1 MVLVHGAGN
10 TAGVWADVQA
20 LLSCRS
26 VAVNLPG
33 RRDRVAGI
41 ADVALEDAV
50 GSIIADVDALAP
62 GPLVLVGHSAG
73 GILLPQLA
81 ARWADRLQHM
91 VFVAGLCAPHGEK
104 VVSTVRPHAVAEFA
118 SRLAVLREKFRDCM
132 LDPAPTVA
140 GMRAIDEAT
149 ALGIDSLNYMDQP
162 VSWEG
167 VPAVPRTFV
176 RCLRDRIQP
185 RPLQEQLISNCGAS
199 RVVDLDSGH
208 TPALSAPKD
217 LARALNSLAS

>member
-81 ARWADRLQHM
+81 ARWADRLQHI

-185 RPLQEQLISNCGAS
+185 RPRQEQLISNCGAS